1 MHHRVSKVCRG
12 LSHEFGVVRLYR
24 TFSLYSV
31 TGETRSAGCLGKSSG
46 WFKHSEHQRTYSN
59 HNITELARCGGS
71 MRFDVLVSL
80 NLIQLDSKVCRGLS
94 QEFGVVQLYR
104 TFSSYSVTYA
114 NSKIEKVRYSRTS
127 PNSCDKS
134 L

>member
-1 MHHRVSKVCRG
+1 
-12 LSHEFGVVRLYR
+12 
-24 TFSLYSV
+24 
-31 TGETRSAGCLGKSSG
+31 
-46 WFKHSEHQRTYSN
+46 
-59 HNITELARCGGS
+59 

-94 QEFGVVQLYR
+94 HEFGVVQLYR
-104 TFSSYSVTYA
+104 TFSSYIVTSA
-114 NSKIEKVRYSRTS
+114 NSKREKVRYSRTS